1 LNNKG
6 EIVMALNLM
15 LMGLPG
21 AGKGTQAEKIVDEYK
36 IPHISTGD
44 IFRAAMKNGTP
55 MGLEAKKFIDKGE
68 LVPDEVTNGI
78 VKERLAKDDVNDGY
92 MLDGFPRNMAQAEA
106 LDEFGKELGKSLN
119 CVINI
124 HVDPESLMERL
135 TGRYICRDCGA
146 TYHKVFNPTKVEGTC
161 DRCGG
166 HEFFQREDDKP
177 ETVKN
182 RLDVNIKMNTP
193 LLDFYKKQG
202 LLYEVNG
209 NQDID
214 KVFADIKEILDQI
227 K

>member
-1 LNNKG
+1 
-6 EIVMALNLM
+6 MALNLM
-15 LMGLPG
+15 VMGLPG

-202 LLYEVNG
+202 LLHEVNG

>member
-1 LNNKG
+1 
-6 EIVMALNLM
+6 MALNLM

-78 VKERLAKDDVNDGY
+78 VKERLSKDDVNDGY

-202 LLYEVNG
+202 LLHEVNG

>member
-1 LNNKG
+1 
-6 EIVMALNLM
+6 MAMNLM

-21 AGKGTQAEKIVDEYK
+21 AGKGTQAEKIVDEYN

-44 IFRAAMKNGTP
+44 IFRAAIKNQTP
-55 MGLEAKKFIDKGE
+55 MGIEAKKYIDKGE

-78 VKERLAKDDVNDGY
+78 VKERLAQDDVKDGFL
-92 MLDGFPRNMAQAEA
+92 LDGFPRNMAQAQA
-106 LDEFGKELGKSLN
+106 LEEIGAQLGKPLAG
-119 CVINI
+119 VINI

-146 TYHKVFNPTKVEGTC
+146 TYHKVFNPTKEEGTC

-166 HEFFQREDDKP
+166 HEFYQREDDKP

-193 LLDFYKKQG
+193 LLDFYAQKG
-202 LLYEVNG
+202 ILNEVNG

-214 KVFADIKEILDQI
+214 KVFADVKAILDNL